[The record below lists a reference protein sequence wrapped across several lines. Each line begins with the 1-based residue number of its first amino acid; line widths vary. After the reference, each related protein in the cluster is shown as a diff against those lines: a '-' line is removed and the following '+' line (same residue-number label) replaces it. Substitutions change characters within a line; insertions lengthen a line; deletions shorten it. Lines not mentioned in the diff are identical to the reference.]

1 MHDALISAILLFFAL
16 KTTTNYSLY
25 HCVSQRVILT
35 IIYTGIFLN
44 YKISTAKE
52 DSTSEG
58 RYFKRA
64 HHCCVI
70 SKLVLK
76 RGKNGNRLQ
85 ISLQSFDNWMSNDN
99 FQPEFKLYT
108 GCWYTVVL
116 VKMRGNRGEWQRHKM
131 SRNSSKRNSS
141 NRGSTGSD
149 TARSTLKVVLSNGDS
164 RSVKCGEAT
173 DVKVGLSISLYIQSF
188 RGGIFVLF
196 IVLILVFNR
205 TKTLQE
211 FLVGFT

>member
-1 MHDALISAILLFFAL
+1 
-16 KTTTNYSLY
+16 
-25 HCVSQRVILT
+25 
-35 IIYTGIFLN
+35 
-44 YKISTAKE
+44 
-52 DSTSEG
+52 
-58 RYFKRA
+58 
-64 HHCCVI
+64 
-70 SKLVLK
+70 
-76 RGKNGNRLQ
+76 
-85 ISLQSFDNWMSNDN
+85 
-99 FQPEFKLYT
+99 
-108 GCWYTVVL
+108 
-116 VKMRGNRGEWQRHKM
+116 M

-149 TARSTLKVVLSNGDS
+149 IARSTLKVVLSNGDS

>member
-1 MHDALISAILLFFAL
+1 
-16 KTTTNYSLY
+16 
-25 HCVSQRVILT
+25 
-35 IIYTGIFLN
+35 
-44 YKISTAKE
+44 
-52 DSTSEG
+52 
-58 RYFKRA
+58 
-64 HHCCVI
+64 
-70 SKLVLK
+70 
-76 RGKNGNRLQ
+76 
-85 ISLQSFDNWMSNDN
+85 
-99 FQPEFKLYT
+99 
-108 GCWYTVVL
+108 
-116 VKMRGNRGEWQRHKM
+116 M

-196 IVLILVFNR
+196 IVLISVFNR